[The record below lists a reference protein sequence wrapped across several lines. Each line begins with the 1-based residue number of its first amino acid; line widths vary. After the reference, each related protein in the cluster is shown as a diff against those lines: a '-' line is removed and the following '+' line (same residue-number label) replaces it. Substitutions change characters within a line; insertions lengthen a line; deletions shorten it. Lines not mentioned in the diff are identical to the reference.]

1 MKQRLPLLFVSMGLS
16 ALPLNSV
23 LAQDVRAANIT
34 SKSADEK
41 AGAVNVTLTGTL
53 TSTNNGDFRQL
64 RDLCWQM
71 RTLNLTSAN
80 CTAIPNNAFHSRHRL
95 QEVKLPTKLLTI
107 GSQAFFACDS
117 LQGTLSFGA
126 NTQSIGASAFNGC
139 KRLEGLKFANGCK
152 LVNIGSY
159 AFSGCTSLAEPVVL
173 PEHLRVLRD
182 GVFSG
187 CTALTSVTLP
197 AELQGIGANTFSGC
211 TSLEGDIIMGRMLT
225 RIGAS
230 AFSGC
235 SSLRTLSLPRAL
247 QVLGES
253 AFSGCRSL
261 TGRITLPSSLTEMG
275 MGAFQNC
282 EGLESVVLP
291 EALTYVPTAAFAG
304 CKGLKEVVVYASN
317 PPEADATA
325 FAGVNTADC
334 TLYVPEGSEALYAD
348 APVWKDFHIT
358 KITSVSDALQAAQVE
373 TEVEGSTL
381 WVKHLP
387 QASQVKL
394 YNAAGQLQASAR
406 AEGDVAF
413 QLPSRGVWVVTVN
426 GKNFKIKY

>member
-1 MKQRLPLLFVSMGLS
+1 MKQRIPLLFASLGVA
-16 ALPLNSV
+16 ALPFSSLF
-23 LAQDVRAANIT
+23 AQDVKTGNIT

-41 AGAVNVTLTGTL
+41 ASAVNITLTGTL
-53 TSTNNGDFRQL
+53 STAKNGDFRQL

-80 CTAIPNNAFHSRHRL
+80 CLAIPNNAFHSRHRL
-95 QEVKLPTKLLTI
+95 QKVELPNKLNTI

-117 LQGTLSFGA
+117 LQGTLSVPA
-126 NTQSIGASAFNGC
+126 NVNSIGASAFSGC
-139 KRLEGLKFANGCK
+139 SRLAGIKFAASSK
-152 LVNIGSY
+152 LVNLGSY
-159 AFSGCTSLAEPVVL
+159 AFSNCTSLSEPLVL
-173 PEHLRVLRD
+173 PAKMRVLRD

-187 CTALTSVTLP
+187 CTSLTSVTLP
-197 AELQGIGANTFSGC
+197 DELQSIGANAFSGC
-211 TSLEGDIIMGRMLT
+211 TKLEDDIIMGRMIT

-235 SSLRTLSLPRAL
+235 SSLQHVSLPRAL

-253 AFSGCRSL
+253 AFGDCSSL
-261 TGRITLPSSLTEMG
+261 TGRITLPASLQEMG
-275 MGAFQNC
+275 VGAFQGC
-282 EGLESVVLP
+282 SGLESVVLP
-291 EALTYVPTAAFAG
+291 ESLASIPSAAFAG
-304 CKGLKEVVVYASN
+304 CTGLKEVVVYAAT
-317 PPEADATA
+317 PPEAQATA
-325 FAGVNTADC
+325 FAGVRTSNC
-334 TLYVPEGSEALYAD
+334 TLYVPEGTENLYAE

-358 KITSVSDALQAAQVE
+358 KITAVSEALQAAQVE
-373 TEVEGSTL
+373 LEVEGSTL

-387 QASQVKL
+387 QASTVKL
-394 YNAAGQLQASAR
+394 YHTSGQLQASAR

>member
-1 MKQRLPLLFVSMGLS
+1 MGLA
-16 ALPLNSV
+16 ALPLNSL
-23 LAQDVRAANIT
+23 LAQDVRATNIT

-41 AGAVNVTLTGTL
+41 ANAVNVTLTGTL
-53 TSTNNGDFRQL
+53 TSTKNGDFRQL

-71 RTLNLTSAN
+71 RTLTLTTAN

-117 LQGTLSFGA
+117 LSGTLTFGI
-126 NTQSIGASAFNGC
+126 NMQSIGASAFNGC
-139 KRLEGLKFANGCK
+139 KSLEGLKFASNCK
-152 LVNIGSY
+152 LVNMGSY
-159 AFSGCTSLAEPVVL
+159 AFSGCTSLTGPIVL
-173 PEHLRVLRD
+173 PEHLHVLRD

-187 CTALTSVTLP
+187 CSSLTSVTLP
-197 AELQGIGANTFSGC
+197 AELQSIGANAFSDC

-247 QVLGES
+247 QMLGES

-275 MGAFQNC
+275 MGAFQGC

-291 EALTYVPTAAFAG
+291 EGLTAVPTAAFAG
-304 CKGLKEVVVYASN
+304 CKGLKDVVVYAST

-334 TLYVPEGSEALYAD
+334 TLYVPEGTESVYAD

-358 KITSVSDALQAAQVE
+358 KITAVSDAKQAAQVE

-387 QASQVKL
+387 QASLVKL
-394 YNAAGQLQASAR
+394 YNASGQLQASAR

-413 QLPSRGVWVVTVN
+413 QLPAHGVWVVTVN

>member
-1 MKQRLPLLFVSMGLS
+1 MKQRLPLLFVSMGLA
-16 ALPLNSV
+16 ALPLNSL
-23 LAQDVRAANIT
+23 LAQDVRATNIT

-41 AGAVNVTLTGTL
+41 ANAVNVTLTGTL
-53 TSTNNGDFRQL
+53 TSTKNGDFRQL

-71 RTLNLTSAN
+71 RTLTLTTAN

-117 LQGTLSFGA
+117 LSGTLTFGI
-126 NTQSIGASAFNGC
+126 NMQSIGASAFNGC
-139 KRLEGLKFANGCK
+139 KSLEGLKFASNCK
-152 LVNIGSY
+152 LVNMGSY
-159 AFSGCTSLAEPVVL
+159 AFSGCTSLTGPIVL
-173 PEHLRVLRD
+173 PEHLHVLRD

-187 CTALTSVTLP
+187 CSSLTSVTLP
-197 AELQGIGANTFSGC
+197 AELQSIGANAFSDC

-247 QVLGES
+247 QMLGES

-275 MGAFQNC
+275 MGAFQGC

-291 EALTYVPTAAFAG
+291 EGLTAVPTAAFAG
-304 CKGLKEVVVYASN
+304 CKGLKDVVVYAST

-334 TLYVPEGSEALYAD
+334 TLYVPEGTESVYAD

-358 KITSVSDALQAAQVE
+358 KITAVSDAKQAAQVE

-387 QASQVKL
+387 QASLVKL
-394 YNAAGQLQASAR
+394 YNASGQLHASAR

-413 QLPSRGVWVVTVN
+413 QLPAHGVWVVTVN